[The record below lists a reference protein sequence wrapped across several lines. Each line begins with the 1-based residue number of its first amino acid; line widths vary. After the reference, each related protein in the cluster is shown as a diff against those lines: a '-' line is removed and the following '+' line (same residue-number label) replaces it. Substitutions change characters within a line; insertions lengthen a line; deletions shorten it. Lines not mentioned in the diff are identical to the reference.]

1 MLIPSA
7 HAGVLNPDLSALG
20 QLRASAS
27 DEAGPD
33 RGHPALGLGE
43 SELILTAPLNPYFN
57 GAFTFAAHDE
67 GVEVEEAY
75 VAMVRGLPWG
85 LGLKAGKY
93 RLGFGKLGAAHP
105 HRYPFIDPP
114 RAWSSLMPGGEE
126 GFNEA
131 AVQASMLLPTPGSW
145 ASTLSVDALQGQ
157 AFHPEDERPRLGW
170 LGRWSNA
177 FLLGSGGGA
186 LEAGASA
193 ATGVDDVDANARGWL
208 LGADLKAAFPVGAAG
223 RLTFQGEAAFRRAH
237 LSDPADTTG
246 RPPEREERAGFFA
259 LADWRPSARWNGGV
273 FYEQWQREGAP
284 SSIDRAARVFAGYA
298 VMEETTLIRVSL
310 ERHMPAGETPV
321 HTVSAQ
327 LLFSMGPH
335 KAHQF

>member
-1 MLIPSA
+1 RPRPHRADTSADARKPRFITTPGVSMRSRFRGAAVLAALPMLIPSA

-131 AVQASMLLPTPGSW
+131 AVQ
-145 ASTLSVDALQGQ
+145 
-157 AFHPEDERPRLGW
+157 
-170 LGRWSNA
+170 
-177 FLLGSGGGA
+177 
-186 LEAGASA
+186 
-193 ATGVDDVDANARGWL
+193 
-208 LGADLKAAFPVGAAG
+208 
-223 RLTFQGEAAFRRAH
+223 
-237 LSDPADTTG
+237 
-246 RPPEREERAGFFA
+246 
-259 LADWRPSARWNGGV
+259 
-273 FYEQWQREGAP
+273 
-284 SSIDRAARVFAGYA
+284 
-298 VMEETTLIRVSL
+298 
-310 ERHMPAGETPV
+310 
-321 HTVSAQ
+321 
-327 LLFSMGPH
+327 
-335 KAHQF
+335 